1 MIASVY
7 IHIPYC
13 VRKCAYCDFESYA
26 RRLADADEYVAR
38 VLQEMERARGEYG
51 NLGVPTLYIGGG
63 TPSLLS
69 PDQLSRLLDGAA
81 RFFSLDANAEISMEA
96 NPGTVDA
103 AKLRAFRSAGVNRI
117 SFGAQASQ
125 TRLLALLGRV
135 HTWPEAVLAVDDAFE
150 AGISNINLD
159 LMYALP
165 GQTAED
171 FAETLDAAL
180 SLPVS
185 HLSCYSLILEEGTP
199 LTRRVEAGTLPEPR
213 DEDSVRMQRLALEK
227 TRAAG
232 MERYEISNYARPG
245 LECRHNLVYWER
257 GNYIGFGCAAHS
269 MMNDERF
276 FNPDYRAYL
285 SGAPQSE
292 REPVRGTEKM
302 EETLLLGLRMTK
314 GISLAAF
321 ERAYGKACA
330 DALRR
335 EIRPLADGGLA
346 RLADGRFALTAEG
359 MDVQNAVVVRL
370 VTALE
375 R

>member
-26 RRLADADEYVAR
+26 GRLAGADEYVAR

-69 PDQLSRLLDGAA
+69 PDQLSRLLNGAA

-125 TRLLALLGRV
+125 TGLLALLGRV
-135 HTWPEAVLAVDDAFE
+135 HTWPEAVRAVDDAFE

-199 LTRRVEAGTLPEPR
+199 LARRVEAGELPEPR

-302 EETLLLGLRMTK
+302 EETLLLGLRVTK

-335 EIRPLADGGLA
+335 EIRPLADSGLA
-346 RLADGRFALTAEG
+346 SLTGDRFALTAEG

>member
-1 MIASVY
+1 M
-7 IHIPYC
+7 
-13 VRKCAYCDFESYA
+13 
-26 RRLADADEYVAR
+26 
-38 VLQEMERARGEYG
+38 
-51 NLGVPTLYIGGG
+51 
-63 TPSLLS
+63 LS

-125 TRLLALLGRV
+125 TGLLALLGRV

-269 MMNDERF
+269 MMNYERF

>member
-1 MIASVY
+1 MLLY
-7 IHIPYC
+7 IHVPFC
-13 VRKCAYCDFESYA
+13 RRKCRYCAFYSNPLARSGDEVGVYLSALHAELGQWGGRLGRAPVES
-26 RRLADADEYVAR
+26 VFF
-38 VLQEMERARGEYG
+38 
-51 NLGVPTLYIGGG
+51 GGG
-63 TPSLLS
+63 TPSLLE
-69 PDQLSRLLDGAA
+69 PDQVAGVLDCVG
-81 RFFSLDANAEISMEA
+81 RTFEVLPGAEISMEA

-125 TRLLALLGRV
+125 TGLLALLGRV

>member
-26 RRLADADEYVAR
+26 GRLADADEYVAR

-125 TRLLALLGRV
+125 TGLLALLGRV

-370 VTALE
+370 VTAL
-375 R
+375 

>member
-1 MIASVY
+1 M
-7 IHIPYC
+7 
-13 VRKCAYCDFESYA
+13 
-26 RRLADADEYVAR
+26 
-38 VLQEMERARGEYG
+38 
-51 NLGVPTLYIGGG
+51 
-63 TPSLLS
+63 
-69 PDQLSRLLDGAA
+69 
-81 RFFSLDANAEISMEA
+81 
-96 NPGTVDA
+96 
-103 AKLRAFRSAGVNRI
+103 
-117 SFGAQASQ
+117 
-125 TRLLALLGRV
+125 
-135 HTWPEAVLAVDDAFE
+135 
-150 AGISNINLD
+150 
-159 LMYALP
+159 
-165 GQTAED
+165 
-171 FAETLDAAL
+171 
-180 SLPVS
+180 
-185 HLSCYSLILEEGTP
+185 
-199 LTRRVEAGTLPEPR
+199 EAGTLPESR

>member
-13 VRKCAYCDFESYA
+13 VRKCAYCDFESYTG
-26 RRLADADEYVAR
+26 RLADADEYVAR

-125 TRLLALLGRV
+125 TGLLALLGRV

-165 GQTAED
+165 GQTAEN

-245 LECRHNLVYWER
+245 FECRHNLVYWER